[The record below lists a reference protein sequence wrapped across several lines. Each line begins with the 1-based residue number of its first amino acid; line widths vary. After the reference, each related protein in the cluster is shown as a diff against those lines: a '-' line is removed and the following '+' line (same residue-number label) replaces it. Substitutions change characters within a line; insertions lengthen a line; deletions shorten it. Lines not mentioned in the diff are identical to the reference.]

1 MIALQGDFAYSFI
14 AGVLAAVN
22 PCGFVLLPT
31 YLIYFLGMEASQPDS
46 SQRASLGRALRVGIA
61 VSSGFVLLFIV
72 VGVITR
78 IFSSAIQDNAKYF
91 SFAIGL
97 GLIVFGVA
105 MLTGWKP
112 SLLTPQIQIG
122 RDRSLRSMFI
132 FGLAYAVASIG
143 CTIGLL
149 TTVVLGSVGKHGF
162 ITGVISISLY
172 GLGMAL
178 LVTSLTLTLAAA
190 HGGLL
195 RVLRHGLRYMDTI
208 SGVFVIITGAYLTL
222 YWWDAITEKT
232 SANNVVSKVDSWQS
246 RVATFLKSQGAP
258 RIAVICSV
266 IVLGAILY
274 LRTSR
279 KQSVSQ

>member
-1 MIALQGDFAYSFI
+1 
-14 AGVLAAVN
+14 
-22 PCGFVLLPT
+22 
-31 YLIYFLGMEASQPDS
+31 MEASQPDS

-97 GLIVFGVA
+97 GLIAYGVA

-112 SLLTPQIQIG
+112 SLLTPQIQIS
-122 RDRSLRSMFI
+122 RDRSLRSMFV

-246 RVATFLKSQGAP
+246 RVATFLQSQGAP